1 MVATCLCH
9 EGSLEKSVS
18 LSAAAFVVL
27 CNMARS
33 ITALDRLLKRYLK
46 RAALTPPT
54 KTMATFVED
63 FPRPFK
69 VDDVKEFYRADGG
82 RSQLWSIRPEG
93 AHSLSRFRIRFLVLY
108 RGVRLG
114 IPTRS
119 RWN

>member
-1 MVATCLCH
+1 MLHVKCF
-9 EGSLEKSVS
+9 VS
-18 LSAAAFVVL
+18 P
-27 CNMARS
+27 
-33 ITALDRLLKRYLK
+33 TYDKALRLLKRYLK

-93 AHSLSRFRIRFLVLY
+93 AHSAPRATDALPSLAREEWD
-108 RGVRLG
+108 
-114 IPTRS
+114 S
-119 RWN
+119 Q